1 MFLLQHHA
9 HSGFRGRLFDHGV
22 MVKALQNDKE
32 VRNPTG
38 LECDCLQVDCLQE
51 SAQFDQTNAKL
62 GKTHKVTSRRAPCSD
77 LGVDDSGIKF
87 PGRKFPE
94 D

>member
-1 MFLLQHHA
+1 MTKKSDILLVSSVIIYNWTA
-9 HSGFRGRLFDHGV
+9 CGKVLSLIRLMLSWARH
-22 MVKALQNDKE
+22 MVI
-32 VRNPTG
+32 
-38 LECDCLQVDCLQE
+38 
-51 SAQFDQTNAKL
+51 
-62 GKTHKVTSRRAPCSD
+62 SRRAPCSD